1 MVKWRMS
8 IMCLTFRTDSREV
21 SDGVDTETWSTKESG
36 NLIKSRST
44 QLKTSAWWI
53 SRRRQQRPN
62 KTHSSFRQRKNSI
75 DKIKRTTK
83 WAQERASC
91 AAEIWIKVYCKLPV
105 SFDFD
110 LNASS
115 VRREITETLW
125 CGCRRHCRCAH
136 DSSEKPPGAVSN
148 LLLVLS
154 WFQLDHLIRVR
165 LRKCFR
171 PKSEHAARA
180 ARTNGKKEL
189 SSLVAHSYWSRDE
202 LKMKFYCNSFAAS
215 EAKAAE
221 WSTIEKKY

>member
-154 WFQLDHLIRVR
+154 WFQLDHLISFESVFENVSV
-165 LRKCFR
+165 LRASTR
-171 PKSEHAARA
+171 PAPLEQ
-180 ARTNGKKEL
+180 TEKKNYLL
-189 SSLVAHSYWSRDE
+189 SSRIRTDRE
-202 LKMKFYCNSFAAS
+202 MN
-215 EAKAAE
+215 
-221 WSTIEKKY
+221 